1 MTVSLFC
8 RVGQNVAA
16 LGERGELY
24 LRRGQVREAAE
35 DFKTIITMEE
45 RNAGAW
51 LGTNP
56 CPSDSFSKELEH
68 THLLR
73 THSPVAYLPSSRS

>member
-1 MTVSLFC
+1 
-8 RVGQNVAA
+8 VAA

-51 LGTNP
+51 LGTNT
-56 CPSDSFSKELEH
+56 CPSDPFSKELE
-68 THLLR
+68 HLLR